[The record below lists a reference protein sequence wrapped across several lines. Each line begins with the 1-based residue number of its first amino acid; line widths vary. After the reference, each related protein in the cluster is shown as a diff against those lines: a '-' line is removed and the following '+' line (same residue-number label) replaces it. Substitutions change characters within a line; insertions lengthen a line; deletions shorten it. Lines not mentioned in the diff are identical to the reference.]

1 MSLNF
6 ENVGKSVI
14 YNRSIDNIEDYVKG
28 TIVGCYIGEN
38 EEYYITSIES
48 SGECIRVSDA
58 SLLEIISS
66 GGSVTPQGIVDATA
80 QMTSQQAEDT
90 RTNIDAEQSK
100 LLVTIN
106 GDGVGTADKSF
117 SEIYEAYE
125 NGKIITA
132 VFDINEFILTEIDS
146 DYAVF
151 CCNNA
156 SYDSNSMTSTRFSV
170 DDTDTWTYTNCV
182 FYKEPIK
189 TTISSQTAQI
199 SAADNH
205 VYDCGTLTSLEI
217 TSFPVSGSFTIT
229 WTSGSTATT
238 LTVPQTLHM
247 PDGFQVEANMRYE
260 MNVSDSYALIAGWST
275 T

>member
-6 ENVGKSVI
+6 QNVGKEVI

-28 TIVGCYIGEN
+28 TIVGCYIGED

-58 SLLEIISS
+58 SLLEIING

-100 LLVTIN
+100 LVVNIN
-106 GDGVGTADKSF
+106 GQGIGTADKSF
-117 SEIYEAYE
+117 TEIYDAYIS
-125 NGKIITA
+125 GKIITA
-132 VFDINEFILTEIDS
+132 VYDIDNFILTEIDS
-146 DYAVF
+146 DYAIF
-151 CCNNA
+151 CCNDVGP
-156 SYDSNSMTSTRFSV
+156 DSNTLDCTRFRV
-170 DDTDTWTYTNCV
+170 DDTDNWTYVNCT
-182 FYKEPIK
+182 FYKEPVK

-205 VYDCGTLTSLEI
+205 AYDCGTLTSLEI

-238 LTVPQTLHM
+238 LTIPQTLHM

-260 MNVSDSYALIAGWST
+260 MNVSDCYALIAGWPT